1 MKDTCIHL
9 SDEMPFSF
17 AAIFK
22 KMTFSDFSKLHSLYM
37 MCLTYIGNLLNN
49 ELNVI

>member
-17 AAIFK
+17 AAIFYQNEI
-22 KMTFSDFSKLHSLYM
+22 FLIFLS
-37 MCLTYIGNLLNN
+37 CLIYI
-49 ELNVI
+49 VCDIHR